1 MVSTVPRRAERAL
14 LVTALGVGL
23 AGGALVVVAAGATLE
38 AGPTAHPELT
48 FPRMLGV
55 WLQLAAA
62 GLVCHAVLMFRRPRT
77 DQVLMPVSL
86 ALTGIGLAVVFSL
99 DPAAAQKQVTWVQF
113 ALGLF
118 LVTLL
123 SGRRVD
129 DLRDYRYLA
138 GLATLGL
145 LLLPMAIGK
154 EINGARLWIR
164 IGSFTMQPGEL
175 AKVTLVIFMAS
186 YLHSRGES
194 LVRDRWQL
202 GPLNLPSP
210 AAVAPLLGMW
220 AVAMAVLVLLRDLG
234 TALLFFGTFV
244 AMLYLATAKIGWLAV
259 GGASFAAGAAAC
271 AKLFHH
277 VQARLQIWI
286 DPWSVAEGRGYQV
299 VQGLFAIAAGGL
311 TGVGLG
317 FGAAASIPEAAT
329 DYPFAS
335 ICEELGLAGAAV
347 VVALYL
353 IWVYRAYRIALRQPD
368 GFRSLL
374 AAGLGTL
381 MATQTLVI
389 LGGVTKLI
397 PLTGITLPF
406 ISYGGSSLLTNF
418 LMLGLLLHAGDEG
431 PR

>member
-1 MVSTVPRRAERAL
+1 MPRRAERGL
-14 LVTALGVGL
+14 LVTALGLGL

-38 AGPTAHPELT
+38 AGPSARPELT
-48 FPRMLGV
+48 FTKLLGV

-62 GLVCHAVLMFRRPRT
+62 GLLCHAVLCVRRPRS
-77 DQVLMPVSL
+77 DQLLLPVSL
-86 ALTGIGLAVVFSL
+86 ALTGLGLAVVFSL
-99 DPAAAQKQVTWVQF
+99 DPAAAQKQVGWVQLSLVLF
-113 ALGLF
+113 LATVLNGRRLDDLRSYRYLLGLF
-118 LVTLL
+118 
-123 SGRRVD
+123 
-129 DLRDYRYLA
+129 
-138 GLATLGL
+138 TLGL
-145 LLLPMAIGK
+145 LLLPMLIGK

-164 IGSFTMQPGEL
+164 LGSLTMQPGEL
-175 AKVTLVIFMAS
+175 AKVGLVLFMAA
-186 YLHSRGES
+186 YLHSRGDS
-194 LVRDRWQL
+194 LVHDRWQL

-210 AAVAPLLGMW
+210 AVLAPLIGMW
-220 AVAMAVLVLLRDLG
+220 AVGMVLLVALRDLG
-234 TALLFFGTFV
+234 TALLFYGTFV
-244 AMLYLATAKIGWLAV
+244 VMLFLATAKPGYLAV
-259 GGASFAAGAAAC
+259 GAASFAAGAAAC
-271 AKLFHH
+271 AKVFHH
-277 VQARLQIWI
+277 VQARVQIWL
-286 DPWSVAEGRGYQV
+286 DPWSVAEGKGYQV

-317 FGAAASIPEAAT
+317 HGAAASIPEAAT

-418 LMLGLLLHAGDEG
+418 LMLGLLLHAGDEAA
-431 PR
+431 R